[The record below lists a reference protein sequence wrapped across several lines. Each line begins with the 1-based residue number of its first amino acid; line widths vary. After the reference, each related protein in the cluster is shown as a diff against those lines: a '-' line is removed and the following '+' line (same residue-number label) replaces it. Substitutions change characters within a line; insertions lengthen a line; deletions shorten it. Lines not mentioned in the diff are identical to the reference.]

1 MKQDSISNTTVS
13 DVEASIYK
21 AIAVTFGIRKS
32 DVFATVIEAAYNY
45 WGGRD
50 R

>member
-1 MKQDSISNTTVS
+1 MKQDSISTTTIS
-13 DVEASIYK
+13 DVKASIYK
-21 AIAVTFGIRKS
+21 AIAVTFVIRKS
-32 DVFATVIEAAYNY
+32 DVFATEAAYNY